1 MDLHLSEATTSTTT
15 TTTTA
20 ICVFLWAGFVLVEEQ
35 LSQQENHSEQIN
47 ELMEGFKNDAS
58 QSTDRWG
65 RGVLKMTS
73 IIHMKYFNCFYTDD
87 LHKCFGFFLTA
98 GAHTNRREAAVIE
111 RSCVATAA
119 PVAGGDILF
128 FSDGEAQRSRFESRA
143 SSMNSTLKR
152 VNV

>member
-1 MDLHLSEATTSTTT
+1 
-15 TTTTA
+15 
-20 ICVFLWAGFVLVEEQ
+20 
-35 LSQQENHSEQIN
+35 
-47 ELMEGFKNDAS
+47 
-58 QSTDRWG
+58 
-65 RGVLKMTS
+65 
-73 IIHMKYFNCFYTDD
+73 MKYFNCFYTDD
-87 LHKCFGFFLTA
+87 LHQCFVVFFTA
-98 GAHTNRREAAVIE
+98 GAHTNRREAVVIK